1 MSYIGRL
8 LLLRLEVEP
17 GVYFSASNTQPIFS
31 QAVIELYSLVAGD
44 YIAGWRGAGLAV
56 DNCGGVTVGE

>member
-1 MSYIGRL
+1 M
-8 LLLRLEVEP
+8 EP